1 MVTVML
7 GVTVTMNNALYE
19 TTQRTNT
26 AATVATV
33 GEIIYTDL
41 NQCVAS
47 AFTTSNADYM
57 LFNADTSMVGSPPI
71 SIIYD
76 ATETYTTTVWDPA
89 AQENKTVTLH
99 RLYRTAGTSPR
110 VLISDN
116 LLSVSFK
123 YFNTDG
129 QQILSSPGQ
138 VDAIRVMLIAK
149 IEGVNNGI
157 TTSLSDRK
165 ANPPNLN

>member
-33 GEIIYTDL
+33 GEIMYTDL
-41 NQCVAS
+41 NQAVNQFS
-47 AFTTSNADYM
+47 TLNSDKMVFQ
-57 LFNADTSMVGSPPI
+57 ADTSMNLSPAI
-71 SIIYD
+71 WITYD
-76 ATETYTTTVWDPA
+76 ATDTYTTTEWDPV

-99 RLYRTAGTSPR
+99 RLYRQTGSDER
-110 VLISDN
+110 VMISSN
-116 LLSVSFK
+116 LLSVCFT
-123 YFNTDG
+123 YFDSDG
-129 QQILSSPGQ
+129 QQIYSLGN
-138 VDAIRVMLIAK
+138 VDAIRVKLIAK

-157 TTSLSDRK
+157 TTSLNDFK